1 MKFTFIGVPGESH
14 QTIHMYGAD
23 MPLGEAVE
31 VSALAARK
39 LANHPHFKA
48 APVEAEEPAEPVE
61 PQEQEEQPRKKP
73 GRPRK
78 DA

>member
-1 MKFTFIGVPGESH
+1 MKFTFIGVPGEQHKS
-14 QTIHMYGAD
+14 IHMYGVD

-39 LANHPHFKA
+39 LASHPHFMAEGPEDA
-48 APVEAEEPAEPVE
+48 ALIAEP
-61 PQEQEEQPRKKP
+61 EEQAEAPRKKP
-73 GRPRK
+73 GRPRR